1 MGPLRNFEL
10 KQHKFTTTYVKLQQA
25 YAAEQN
31 AIGGWTL
38 IGYTAPGNGSTTN
51 FNYSGEVTADGSATA
66 STADAWKAASKVDL
80 NDCKAASAWSL
91 TAAPGVGGAVTINTV
106 LTEASGSG
114 TGACLPLTPSFHQIG
129 DGKANSN

>member
-1 MGPLRNFEL
+1 MPNRVPLLLF
-10 KQHKFTTTYVKLQQA
+10 FSFYVKMQQA

-51 FNYSGEVTADGSATA
+51 FNYSGAVTADGTAAT
-66 STADAWKAASKVDL
+66 STKDAWKAASKVDL

-91 TAAPGVGGAVTINTV
+91 TAVPGVGGAVTINTV
-106 LTEASGSG
+106 LTQASGSG
-114 TGACLPLTPSFHQIG
+114 AGACLALTPSFHQIG